1 MILDT
6 RLRAAADMVPR
17 GARLADIGSDHAY
30 LPIALCLEN
39 KIEYA
44 LASDINEG
52 PVAAA
57 VSNIHKNGLA
67 DRILAVRAD
76 GLDKTRDF
84 APDCITILG
93 MGGEL
98 IVSILDKAEWV
109 KDENITLVLQPMTH
123 PEILAK
129 YLAEN
134 GFGIIDEIIVR
145 DGSRDDRIY
154 RIISAKFDGICRD
167 LTEGEA
173 LVGRINIDRGDEITS
188 AYIKRN
194 IRVLETR
201 ISGKTSVG
209 VDAEDEKAL
218 ARELGSFLERENEK

>member
-1 MILDT
+1 MILDI
-6 RLRAAADMVPR
+6 RLRTAADMVPR

-39 KIEYA
+39 KIECA

-57 VSNIHKNGLA
+57 VANIHKNGLA
-67 DRILAVRAD
+67 DKIEAVRAD
-76 GLDKTRDF
+76 GLDKTRAF

-109 KDENITLVLQPMTH
+109 KDESITLVLQPMTH

-134 GFGIIDEIIVR
+134 GFEVIDERIVQ

-154 RIISAKFDGICRD
+154 RIISAKFDGKRRE

-173 LVGRINIDRGDEITS
+173 LIGRINVDRGDSVTR
-188 AYIKRN
+188 AYIERN

-201 ISGKTSVG
+201 IRGKVG
-209 VDAEDEKAL
+209 AGSDAESEKAL
-218 ARELGSFLERENEK
+218 VDELRTFLKGI